1 MSADLLYAFRS
12 LARARGFT
20 LAVVVTLG
28 LGIGANAA
36 IFSVVRGILFRP
48 LPNRDEARLIYL
60 RQSAPGIEASNA
72 YFSVPEIAD
81 FRARMKTLAGLG
93 EFSTIGF
100 TVIGLGDPRTLRA
113 GVVDGGFFT
122 VMGLRPVL
130 GRLIGPGD
138 DGPAAPSVAV
148 LTHRFWT
155 GALGAD
161 PTVVGRQIRIGA
173 RSATVVGIL
182 EPSVPYP
189 TDTELIANVVTSP
202 HHMSAAMNT
211 DRQHRMTE
219 VFGRLAPDATLESA
233 RAELTTIHGA
243 VKAEHAEAYE
253 ARAGFAIAAVPLRE
267 QITSSAR
274 PIMLALVASAAL
286 VFVGAC
292 ANAANLILA
301 RAIRRRPELSMRAA
315 LGASTW
321 TLRRLLLAESLLLAA
336 GGAAAGVLLAVP
348 TVDVLARYAARFTV
362 RAQEVALD
370 ERMLIAAAGLSV
382 LAAMLFAFIP
392 RLPSPTTAAAGLAA
406 TSRATGRVRGGQ
418 RAFAVAQIAASF
430 VLMVG
435 AGLLVRALLNLQ
447 ATAPGFE
454 TTQVLA
460 VNVPASAQGR
470 TPEQVRAFYV
480 ELRRQ
485 AAALPGVRGVAIG
498 STVPWRDAGAN
509 IGNDFAFRVEGAPP
523 RDGAADP
530 QANFRSVSPGFFS
543 TLGIPLLAG
552 RDFTDDDRP
561 GAERVVII
569 SDALARRVF
578 PGQEPI
584 GRHLFWSDGRM
595 KFINVA
601 TEPRRIVGVAADIS
615 DEGIG
620 ADPGLTVYHP
630 FAQEIGGGRLFVHAG
645 GDPYALVPPLTRLV
659 REMFNDQVFE
669 RAATLEDIRADV
681 ISPTRL
687 NATVISGFAVVAL
700 AIALVGIAGVL
711 AFSVSGRT
719 REFGIRMAIGSR
731 PRDVLA
737 GVLAEGAVLAGIGI
751 VAGAA
756 LGVGLARIARA
767 LLAGAEAADPFAI
780 GLAALLLAITAVAA
794 SLGPAVRASRV
805 DVVEALRA
813 D

>member
-1 MSADLLYAFRS
+1 
-12 LARARGFT
+12 
-20 LAVVVTLG
+20 
-28 LGIGANAA
+28 
-36 IFSVVRGILFRP
+36 
-48 LPNRDEARLIYL
+48 
-60 RQSAPGIEASNA
+60 
-72 YFSVPEIAD
+72 
-81 FRARMKTLAGLG
+81 
-93 EFSTIGF
+93 
-100 TVIGLGDPRTLRA
+100 
-113 GVVDGGFFT
+113 
-122 VMGLRPVL
+122 
-130 GRLIGPGD
+130 
-138 DGPAAPSVAV
+138 
-148 LTHRFWT
+148 
-155 GALGAD
+155 
-161 PTVVGRQIRIGA
+161 
-173 RSATVVGIL
+173 
-182 EPSVPYP
+182 
-189 TDTELIANVVTSP
+189 
-202 HHMSAAMNT
+202 
-211 DRQHRMTE
+211 
-219 VFGRLAPDATLESA
+219 
-233 RAELTTIHGA
+233 
-243 VKAEHAEAYE
+243 
-253 ARAGFAIAAVPLRE
+253 
-267 QITSSAR
+267 
-274 PIMLALVASAAL
+274 
-286 VFVGAC
+286 
-292 ANAANLILA
+292 
-301 RAIRRRPELSMRAA
+301 
-315 LGASTW
+315 
-321 TLRRLLLAESLLLAA
+321 
-336 GGAAAGVLLAVP
+336 
-348 TVDVLARYAARFTV
+348 
-362 RAQEVALD
+362 
-370 ERMLIAAAGLSV
+370 
-382 LAAMLFAFIP
+382 
-392 RLPSPTTAAAGLAA
+392 
-406 TSRATGRVRGGQ
+406 
-418 RAFAVAQIAASF
+418 
-430 VLMVG
+430 
-435 AGLLVRALLNLQ
+435 
-447 ATAPGFE
+447 
-454 TTQVLA
+454 
-460 VNVPASAQGR
+460 
-470 TPEQVRAFYV
+470 VRAFYV